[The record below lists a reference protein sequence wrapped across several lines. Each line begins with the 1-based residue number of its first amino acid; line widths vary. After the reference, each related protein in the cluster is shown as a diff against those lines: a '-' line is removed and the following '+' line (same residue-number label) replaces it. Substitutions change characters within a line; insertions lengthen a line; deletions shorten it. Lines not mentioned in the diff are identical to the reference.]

1 MSRYLF
7 TSESVTEGH
16 PDKVADCIS
25 DAILDAHLAQD
36 SKSRVACET
45 LVKTGVVVVAGEITS
60 RALVN
65 YGDVAREQIRRIGYT
80 DPAMGFSDES
90 VAVMAAIE
98 RSYLEPVDQ
107 HGLFEAAMDGVFSKL
122 DEHSAFIDGEGQ
134 RDLEALLDQEFGG
147 VGLEL
152 AVDPGTG
159 RLTVVAPVVGSPA
172 WRAGLAVGE
181 RIDAIDG
188 VVTAGMPLRDAVGRL
203 RGNPGTPVVVR
214 VAPPEGQAADP
225 SVRDVTLVREAVRVE
240 CVLGDRRRQDGSW
253 DWRIEGHP
261 SIALIRITSFGEH
274 TGEDLRRAIEA
285 IEKDGRPR
293 GVVLDLRGNPG
304 GLLAAAVEVCDIL
317 LDDGLIVSTR
327 GRSGTSGDV
336 ATLEARR
343 ATPGAVLQGVPM
355 AVLIDGL
362 TASAG
367 EIVAACLQDNAR
379 ATIVGS
385 RSFGKG
391 TVQSI
396 VPLADGD
403 GLVKLTT
410 SEYLRPSNANIHRRA
425 TDGDG
430 DEWGVSPDKGHEIA
444 PTGKRIE
451 ALRRWRVERDA
462 VPARRDDGSAPSPP
476 SAADLPGAVDPVLA
490 RSIEAVEPRP
500 ARSPAG

>member
-1 MSRYLF
+1 MPKRNLLLLF
-7 TSESVTEGH
+7 LAATVCLLAWLARDRSGH
-16 PDKVADCIS
+16 G
-25 DAILDAHLAQD
+25 
-36 SKSRVACET
+36 RRF
-45 LVKTGVVVVAGEITS
+45 GE
-60 RALVN
+60 
-65 YGDVAREQIRRIGYT
+65 
-80 DPAMGFSDES
+80 
-90 VAVMAAIE
+90 VMAAIE

-107 HGLFEAAMDGVFSKL
+107 HGLFAAAMDGVFSKL

-134 RDLEALLDQEFGG
+134 RELEALLDQEFGG

-285 IEKDGRPR
+285 IEKEGRPR

-462 VPARRDDGSAPSPP
+462 VPARGDDASAPSPP